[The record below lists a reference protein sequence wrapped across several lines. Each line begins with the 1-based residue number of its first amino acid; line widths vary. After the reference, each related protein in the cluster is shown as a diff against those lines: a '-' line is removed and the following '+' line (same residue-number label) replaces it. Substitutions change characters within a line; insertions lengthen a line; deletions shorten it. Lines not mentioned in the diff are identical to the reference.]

1 MELET
6 YTGEYITM
14 TIDELQRATRQQ
26 IVAYLEAR
34 GTACYEHESTELL
47 RQVAVEDILSE
58 SDGSV

>member
-14 TIDELQRATRQQ
+14 TIDELERASRRQ

-34 GTACYEHESTELL
+34 GIACYDDEPTELL
-47 RQVAVEDILSE
+47 RNAAVEDILSE